1 LIKTLNR
8 KENRAIR
15 EFKDTLLRTFPG
27 HIKTIKLYGS
37 KARGD
42 YREGSDID
50 MFVLVNKSDSNLED
64 KVCDLATE
72 IFLQY
77 GVLISP
83 MVVSKKHFE
92 RLIYLQ
98 TAFIRNVEEQGVEI

>member
-1 LIKTLNR
+1 MIKTLNR

-15 EFKDTLLRTFPG
+15 EFKDILLRTFPG
-27 HIKTIKLYGS
+27 HIKAIKLYGS

-50 MFVLVNKSDSNLED
+50 MFVLVDKSDINLED

-72 IFLQY
+72 ILLQY

-83 MVVSKKHFE
+83 MVVNKKHFE

-98 TAFIRNVEEQGVEI
+98 TAFIRNVEGQGVEV